1 MYIAVTTAI
10 LIAIALGLV
19 RAFRGPTLY
28 DRVMAANM
36 IGTQT
41 VLMVAVLGFMTGR
54 PEFLDIALVYVL
66 ISFVS
71 TIAVLRVS
79 AARNSTTESGGWLRS
94 NGSLDLA
101 IKQLEGIGSSLTVPT
116 KDGRIMSLADGLARA
131 LRRYMDAKE
140 RCGLRALLLGE
151 VDPEADCGDTASAP
165 AVTPPVAE
173 APRNVSKYKIECPA
187 CSSNLVFEE
196 GCCVKCYGCGFSQC

>member
-10 LIAIALGLV
+10 LIAIAVGLV

-36 IGTQT
+36 IGTLT

-71 TIAVLRVS
+71 TIAVLRVVTS
-79 AARNSTTESGGWLRS
+79 RTDTTR
-94 NGSLDLA
+94 
-101 IKQLEGIGSSLTVPT
+101 
-116 KDGRIMSLADGLARA
+116 
-131 LRRYMDAKE
+131 
-140 RCGLRALLLGE
+140 
-151 VDPEADCGDTASAP
+151 DTG
-165 AVTPPVAE
+165 
-173 APRNVSKYKIECPA
+173 K
-187 CSSNLVFEE
+187 
-196 GCCVKCYGCGFSQC
+196 